1 MNRAILVS
9 LSLSAR
15 EKAEAEDSLDELA
28 GLARAVG
35 AEVVHRV
42 RQSRFRPSPRTFI
55 GQGKVRELA
64 LMAVELRADAVV
76 FDHNL
81 TPVQQRSLEDSLP
94 LKVIDRTQLILD
106 IFARRA
112 ASREGK
118 LQVELARLMY
128 QLPRLTGKGKALSQ
142 PGAGIRTRGPG
153 EKKLEEDRRR
163 IQDRITRIKR
173 QIHSLG
179 LRRSGQRMSRKRSP
193 MPVVSLVG
201 YTSAGKSTLFNAL
214 SREHAFTSPMLFATL
229 DPVLR
234 RVAFSDGLYF
244 LLSDTVGFIRKLPV
258 ELITSF
264 RATLEEIRESD
275 CICHVID
282 LAAARSGE
290 QAEAVEK
297 VLAEIGAG
305 NIPLV
310 RVFNKIDLLPGRD
323 ELLTLQERKTVAGR
337 VYVSARTG
345 EGVADLKKLL
355 RGILFQDRRLF
366 HLRLPLERSA
376 LLPELAERGVL
387 LKAAENTG
395 HLELTLMARP
405 DAVRDLLPDYAEGE
419 PPC

>member
-1 MNRAILVS
+1 
-9 LSLSAR
+9 
-15 EKAEAEDSLDELA
+15 
-28 GLARAVG
+28 
-35 AEVVHRV
+35 
-42 RQSRFRPSPRTFI
+42 
-55 GQGKVRELA
+55 
-64 LMAVELRADAVV
+64 
-76 FDHNL
+76 
-81 TPVQQRSLEDSLP
+81 
-94 LKVIDRTQLILD
+94 
-106 IFARRA
+106 
-112 ASREGK
+112 
-118 LQVELARLMY
+118 
-128 QLPRLTGKGKALSQ
+128 
-142 PGAGIRTRGPG
+142 
-153 EKKLEEDRRR
+153 
-163 IQDRITRIKR
+163 
-173 QIHSLG
+173 
-179 LRRSGQRMSRKRSP
+179 
-193 MPVVSLVG
+193 
-201 YTSAGKSTLFNAL
+201 
-214 SREHAFTSPMLFATL
+214 MLFATL

-297 VLAEIGAG
+297 VLAEIGAV